1 MASKKSVLIVE
12 DDDNTRVMVTNMVQ
26 SFGYDVTSFPS
37 AEDALKGVE
46 GKSFDLG
53 IFDVMMPGLNGYELM
68 KEIKEIPEFKE
79 LPVIMLTA
87 KNDPSEILEGYAFGA
102 DYYITKPFDSRQLQ
116 YGIQIVL
123 NEIKNPEADPDTPKT
138 ES

>member
-1 MASKKSVLIVE
+1 MADSKSVLIVE
-12 DDDNTRVMVTNMVQ
+12 DDDSTRVMVTNMVE
-26 SFGYDVTSFPS
+26 SFGYTVTAFPS
-37 AEDALKGVE
+37 AEEALKGIE

-68 KEIKEIPEFKE
+68 KELKEIPAFEA

-102 DYYITKPFDSRQLQ
+102 DYYITKPFDARQLQ

-123 NEIKNPEADPDTPKT
+123 NEIKNPAADSEAENT